1 MKKPTKVQLSDAF
14 TDEENLPD
22 VHLEVLGVQVD
33 LPNLNSREL
42 PLGLVSAALEFTA
55 QDGNPDKG
63 LRQFIDF
70 LERTQPALWAKLETE
85 PNGTGWLIGI
95 IEAWAEQS
103 AIDPKA

>member
-1 MKKPTKVQLSDAF
+1 MVQPTKVTLDSTFADKE
-14 TDEENLPD
+14 DLPD
-22 VHLEVLGVQVD
+22 VHLDVMGIKVT

-55 QDGNPDKG
+55 DNGDATRG
-63 LRQFIDF
+63 LKQFIDF
-70 LERTQPALWAKLETE
+70 FERTQPALWAQLEVV